1 MNTVEIK
8 FGGSFTFGDDI
19 IDPDADQ
26 NFYDILKR
34 NLFSQ
39 NFDLKKVDYGR
50 HGEGGY
56 ICIGKELRTYS
67 HLPDFALSGYL
78 GGAKIDETKYPES
91 EKKFQKV
98 SDIIDDSIDEYV
110 DDFYNKQAKGQK
122 NPCIK

>member
-1 MNTVEIK
+1 MNSVEIK
-8 FGGSFTFGDDI
+8 FGGGFTIAYDI
-19 IDPDADQ
+19 IDPDVDQ

-39 NFDLKKVDYGR
+39 NFDLKKVIYGR

-67 HLPDFALSGYL
+67 GYL
-78 GGAKIDETKYPES
+78 GGARIDETKYPES

-98 SDIIDDSIDEYV
+98 SDIIDDSLDEYV
-110 DDFYNKQAKGQK
+110 DDFYNRQAKGDK
-122 NPCIK
+122 